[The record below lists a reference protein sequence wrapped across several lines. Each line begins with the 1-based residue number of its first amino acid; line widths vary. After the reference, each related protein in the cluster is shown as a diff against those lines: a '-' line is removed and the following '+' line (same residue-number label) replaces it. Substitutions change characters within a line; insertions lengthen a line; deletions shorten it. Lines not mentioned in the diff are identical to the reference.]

1 MSASDGTRI
10 GAEVAGYRI
19 ESLLGRGGM
28 SVVYLAE
35 HMRLGRKVALKL
47 LASVL
52 SEDEGFRDRF
62 VRESRRAAELDHPN
76 IVPIYD
82 AGEADG
88 QLYIAMRYI
97 QGCDLKTLIA
107 REQRLGTGRALYILE
122 QVASALDTA
131 HDHDLIHRDV
141 KPANIL
147 IAEPSEMVYLADFG
161 VVKHTASRG
170 LTRTGFFIGTV
181 DYAAPEQIEGLPV
194 DARTDVYALG
204 CVLYECL
211 VGKAPFDREGEV
223 AVMHA
228 HLVEPPP
235 LLTAARPDLPK
246 SLNRV
251 IASAMAKSK
260 DERYNSCAELI
271 EAARGAALQRTVS
284 AAVVPP
290 RGVAASGDEP
300 LATGERE
307 LADSTELDET
317 AMPPD
322 AASPVLGE
330 SVVRGDEGEGS
341 GVPPIAPPAAPT
353 GPPPRGGAS
362 GPPRAS
368 RDRPVRWLPLALVAV
383 VAAALSGVAVYLLTN
398 NDSSTPNAVTTRT
411 TGTGTTTPTT
421 PTTPVAV
428 AKGLAGVVLKPVWD
442 QCNVS
447 TTPQP
452 GAVESAICLPPAD
465 PTTFFPDRLDL
476 SIYPDGAA
484 LTKAFS
490 ALKASEPASAA
501 LVAGKGTCN
510 GLVWNG
516 DGIWRHSDTKF
527 GGHRFCYFDAS
538 KNAVIVWT
546 HERRGTPSHID
557 MIGIARVGGR
567 GDLSGLYN
575 WWGFWHSRLGKCP
588 LPECVAHL
596 PS

>member
-1 MSASDGTRI
+1 VSASDSTRI

-19 ESLLGRGGM
+19 EALLGRGGM

-88 QLYIAMRYI
+88 QLYIAMRYVE
-97 QGCDLKTLIA
+97 GCDLKTLIG
-107 REQRLGTGRALYILE
+107 REERLSTGRTLYILE

-170 LTRTGFFIGTV
+170 LTKTGFFIGTV

-235 LLTAARPDLPK
+235 TLTTLRPDLPK

-260 DERYNSCAELI
+260 DERYNTCEELI
-271 EAARGAALQRTVS
+271 AAARSAALQRTSSAAVLPARDLADAREEPHPTGESTPGQGVAVGIAASSDVS
-284 AAVVPP
+284 AA
-290 RGVAASGDEP
+290 
-300 LATGERE
+300 
-307 LADSTELDET
+307 
-317 AMPPD
+317 
-322 AASPVLGE
+322 
-330 SVVRGDEGEGS
+330 
-341 GVPPIAPPAAPT
+341 AAPT
-353 GPPPRGGAS
+353 GVAKDDRAGGSGAPPDAKGTPPPVNGGGAPPGS
-362 GPPRAS
+362 GRRRPPA
-368 RDRPVRWLPLALVAV
+368 WLPMALIALVAA
-383 VAAALSGVAVYLLTN
+383 VASGVAVYLLTN
-398 NDSSTPNAVTTRT
+398 NDSTPNAATTTIT
-411 TGTGTTTPTT
+411 TSTGTTTSTT
-421 PTTPVAV
+421 STTTSAAPVALI
-428 AKGLAGVVLKPVWD
+428 AALMPTGIAA
-442 QCNVS
+442 QCK
-447 TTPQP
+447 TQATPSYD
-452 GAVESAICLPPAD
+452 AVETELCHPPANA
-465 PTTFFPDRLDL
+465 PTSFPTEFSFSFFR
-476 SIYPDGAA
+476 SHAA
-484 LTKAFS
+484 LLASYDSLKSKLVIGACGGTVGEKAWIHPS
-490 ALKASEPASAA
+490 T
-501 LVAGKGTCN
+501 GKTGGARICGN
-510 GLVWNG
+510 ADNG
-516 DGIWRHSDTKF
+516 DSMIL
-527 GGHRFCYFDAS
+527 
-538 KNAVIVWT
+538 WT
-546 HERRGTPSHID
+546 HERRGSFDHVD
-557 MIGIARVGGR
+557 MLGVARTSSR
-567 GDLSGLYN
+567 GANLFRS
-575 WWGFWHSRLGKCP
+575 WWNAVKDDVGKCRP
-588 LPECVAHL
+588 LLAENVCYATTRHFEK
-596 PS
+596 ST

>member
-1 MSASDGTRI
+1 LSASDSTRI

-19 ESLLGRGGM
+19 EALLGRGGM

-35 HMRLGRKVALKL
+35 HLRLGRKVALKL

-88 QLYIAMRYI
+88 QLYIAMRYVE
-97 QGCDLKTLIA
+97 GCDLKTLIG
-107 REQRLGTGRALYILE
+107 RDKRLSTGRTLYILE

-170 LTRTGFFIGTV
+170 LTKTGFFIGTV

-235 LLTAARPDLPK
+235 TLTTLRPDLPK

-260 DERYNSCAELI
+260 DERYNTCEELI
-271 EAARGAALQRTVS
+271 AAARSAALQRTAS
-284 AAVVPP
+284 AVVLPAP
-290 RGVAASGDEP
+290 DPAA
-300 LATGERE
+300 AGEE
-307 LADSTELDET
+307 SST
-317 AMPPD
+317 
-322 AASPVLGE
+322 GE
-330 SVVRGDEGEGS
+330 SVPGAAATGVGRDDRVPVS
-341 GVPPIAPPAAPT
+341 SAPPTVPPSELTGAPPPVN
-353 GPPPRGGAS
+353 GA
-362 GPPRAS
+362 GPPRTPSA
-368 RDRPVRWLPLALVAV
+368 RRGVPWLPMALVAL
-383 VAAALSGVAVYLLTN
+383 VAAAASGVAVYLATDN
-398 NDSSTPNAVTTRT
+398 GSTPKGSTTTVTTQ
-411 TGTGTTTPTT
+411 TGTTTSTGKTT
-421 PTTPVAV
+421 PIGA
-428 AKGLAGVVLKPVWD
+428 AAGLAGVVQNAVWD
-442 QCNVS
+442 NCNVS
-447 TTPQP
+447 TKPQP
-452 GAVESAICLPPAD
+452 GAVESAVCLPPSN
-465 PTTFFPDRLDL
+465 PTAFFPDRLDL
-476 SIYPDGAA
+476 SIYPSGSA
-484 LTKAFS
+484 LKTAFS
-490 ALKASEPASAA
+490 ALKAADPKSAA
-501 LVAGKGTCN
+501 LVAGKGKCT
-510 GLVWNG
+510 GVRWNG
-516 DGIWRHSDTKF
+516 DGTWRHADT
-527 GGHRFCYFDAS
+527 GGLGGQRYCYFDA
-538 KNAVIVWT
+538 NHDAVIAWT
-546 HERRGTPSHID
+546 HERLDSTSHID
-557 MIGIARVGGR
+557 MLAVARVGGR
-567 GDLSGLYN
+567 GNQPGLFN
-575 WWGFWHSRLGKCP
+575 WWNFWHEHLGKCP
-588 LPECVAHL
+588 LPHCVAHL
-596 PS
+596 R